1 VTHQARNLKV
11 GYLVAYE
18 VGHATA
24 KPSAGVLANASP
36 CVTASPASRLAVLAR
51 AVARLSSLH
60 HDPETFHEDK
70 SEIAA
75 ELRRLAQ
82 EIAA

>member
-1 VTHQARNLKV
+1 
-11 GYLVAYE
+11 
-18 VGHATA
+18 
-24 KPSAGVLANASP
+24 LANASP